1 MMLER
6 IREILDA
13 ELLVGSGAE
22 SLDIQT
28 VSSSDMMSDVLC
40 FSKSPHLLLTG
51 LINPQSVRTAEVA
64 EIKAVCFV
72 RGKKPP
78 QETVELAKKSG
89 ICLLATHCSMFTA
102 SGKLYAAGL
111 SGGNDVH
118 G

>member
-1 MMLER
+1 MTLER

-13 ELLVGSGAE
+13 ELIVAGAE
-22 SLDIQT
+22 RLDIQT
-28 VSSSDMMSDVLC
+28 ASSSDLMSDVLC

-51 LINPQSVRTAEVA
+51 LTNPQAVRTAEVA

-72 RGKKPP
+72 HGKKPP
-78 QETVELAKKSG
+78 QETVELAKKNG

-111 SGGNDVH
+111 SGSND
-118 G
+118 GRG